1 MNEDVFKLLT
11 SFIVKGR
18 RITGPVSSDRILGD
32 AAYARE
38 VFRKVEEEGDE
49 DLVLLSLR
57 LRDHLGLLAH
67 GGDGAPEAAKDE
79 AKPDGKYRF
88 GARS

>member
-1 MNEDVFKLLT
+1 MNEEVFKLLT

-32 AAYARE
+32 PAYARE
-38 VFRKVEEEGDE
+38 VFDRIEAEGDE
-49 DLVLLSLR
+49 DLVLLSLK
-57 LRDHLGLLAH
+57 LRDHLGLLAA
-67 GGDGAPEAAKDE
+67 GSDGAHEDAKDE
-79 AKPDGKYRF
+79 PKSDAKYRF